1 MKLNIL
7 DKVNSPS
14 DLKKLNLEELNL
26 LSEEIRYAIMNRV
39 SKSGGHFGPNLGI
52 VEATIAMHYVF
63 NSPIDKIVYDVS
75 HQCYPHK
82 ILTGRKH
89 GFLDSNE
96 FKNITGFTNQ
106 FESEHDFF
114 TIGHT
119 STSISLACGLAK
131 ARDIN
136 GTKENIIAVIGDGS
150 LSGGQAFEGLNN
162 AAASGKNIIIL
173 VNDNDMSIA
182 ENYGGLYQN
191 LAKLRETEGKAE
203 DNFFKSFGFE
213 YHYVKDGND
222 IESLIEVFTKVKDKD
237 YPIVIHMSTL
247 KGKGYKE
254 ATIQKENFHWIP
266 PFDLENKK
274 PLNTVTS
281 ETYTQITDEY
291 LCKKASQ
298 DKRILAI
305 SAGTP
310 KKAGLNAF
318 REKAREQ
325 FLDVGIAEEY
335 AVSFASAMASKG
347 GKPIVVLASSFIQ
360 RAYDQL
366 SQDLAINN
374 NPALILVY
382 DTGISGADV
391 THLGIFDIPLISN
404 IPNIV
409 YLAPTNKEEYLA
421 MIDWGLQQDK
431 HPVAIRIPGN
441 AVVCSEEVIEADF
454 YNLNTYK
461 KVNEGSEVAILG
473 LGSFFELGKGVQAK
487 LKEELNID
495 ATLINPRFISGVDED
510 MLNSLIA
517 NHKLVITLE
526 DGVLDGGF
534 GEKISRFYSD
544 KNMKV
549 LNFGATKEFTNK
561 VDTAELYNRYHLTEE
576 LIVEDIKRAL
586 NN

>member
-82 ILTGRKH
+82 IITGRKH
-89 GFLDSNE
+89 GFLDANE

-114 TIGHT
+114 IVGHT

-213 YHYVKDGND
+213 YHY
-222 IESLIEVFTKVKDKD
+222 L
-237 YPIVIHMSTL
+237 
-247 KGKGYKE
+247 
-254 ATIQKENFHWIP
+254 
-266 PFDLENKK
+266 
-274 PLNTVTS
+274 
-281 ETYTQITDEY
+281 
-291 LCKKASQ
+291 
-298 DKRILAI
+298 
-305 SAGTP
+305 
-310 KKAGLNAF
+310 
-318 REKAREQ
+318 
-325 FLDVGIAEEY
+325 
-335 AVSFASAMASKG
+335 
-347 GKPIVVLASSFIQ
+347 
-360 RAYDQL
+360 
-366 SQDLAINN
+366 
-374 NPALILVY
+374 
-382 DTGISGADV
+382 
-391 THLGIFDIPLISN
+391 
-404 IPNIV
+404 
-409 YLAPTNKEEYLA
+409 
-421 MIDWGLQQDK
+421 
-431 HPVAIRIPGN
+431 
-441 AVVCSEEVIEADF
+441 
-454 YNLNTYK
+454 
-461 KVNEGSEVAILG
+461 
-473 LGSFFELGKGVQAK
+473 
-487 LKEELNID
+487 
-495 ATLINPRFISGVDED
+495 
-510 MLNSLIA
+510 
-517 NHKLVITLE
+517 
-526 DGVLDGGF
+526 
-534 GEKISRFYSD
+534 
-544 KNMKV
+544 
-549 LNFGATKEFTNK
+549 
-561 VDTAELYNRYHLTEE
+561 
-576 LIVEDIKRAL
+576 
-586 NN
+586 

>member
-203 DNFFKSFGFE
+203 E
-213 YHYVKDGND
+213 
-222 IESLIEVFTKVKDKD
+222 
-237 YPIVIHMSTL
+237 TL
-247 KGKGYKE
+247 K
-254 ATIQKENFHWIP
+254 N
-266 PFDLENKK
+266 
-274 PLNTVTS
+274 
-281 ETYTQITDEY
+281 
-291 LCKKASQ
+291 
-298 DKRILAI
+298 LA
-305 SAGTP
+305 
-310 KKAGLNAF
+310 
-318 REKAREQ
+318 
-325 FLDVGIAEEY
+325 
-335 AVSFASAMASKG
+335 
-347 GKPIVVLASSFIQ
+347 
-360 RAYDQL
+360 
-366 SQDLAINN
+366 
-374 NPALILVY
+374 
-382 DTGISGADV
+382 
-391 THLGIFDIPLISN
+391 
-404 IPNIV
+404 
-409 YLAPTNKEEYLA
+409 
-421 MIDWGLQQDK
+421 
-431 HPVAIRIPGN
+431 
-441 AVVCSEEVIEADF
+441 
-454 YNLNTYK
+454 
-461 KVNEGSEVAILG
+461 NEC
-473 LGSFFELGKGVQAK
+473 
-487 LKEELNID
+487 LNIWD
-495 ATLINPRFISGVDED
+495 KMFERQIGTIRLLSKEI
-510 MLNSLIA
+510 
-517 NHKLVITLE
+517 
-526 DGVLDGGF
+526 LD
-534 GEKISRFYSD
+534 R
-544 KNMKV
+544 
-549 LNFGATKEFTNK
+549 
-561 VDTAELYNRYHLTEE
+561 
-576 LIVEDIKRAL
+576 
-586 NN
+586 